1 MKKTAFP
8 VMVLCLI
15 LLGPLEKAQGGFMD
29 MFSGMTGRT
38 SNDAKVSSDNYAPDV
53 AKALSK
59 IKGKVIHLADFT
71 NRAENTKQFS
81 YPSAEG
87 KFFYVVGN
95 GSVESYFWYC
105 FQKGLS
111 VSGSESHGRFTRQ
124 KQSPSLMVKL
134 LYLTDKQ
141 FKAEVVVTKGGNFFK
156 KNIEET
162 FEPPK
167 TDDREQLAFNA
178 YKFMDKIIIAVMT
191 DPEVLKAMGY

>member
-8 VMVLCLI
+8 VMVLCLV
-15 LLGPLEKAQGGFMD
+15 LLGPLEKAHGGFMD

-53 AKALSK
+53 DKALSRL
-59 IKGKVIHLADFT
+59 KGKSLHLASFT
-71 NRAENTKQFS
+71 NSADNTKQFS

-111 VSGSESHGRFTRQ
+111 SAGLKVIEDSPTGPA
-124 KQSPSLMVKL
+124 PSLMVKL

>member
-8 VMVLCLI
+8 VMVLCLF
-15 LLGPLEKAQGGFMD
+15 LLGPLEKAHGGFMD
-29 MFSGMTGRT
+29 MFSGLTGRT

-81 YPSAEG
+81 YPSSEG
-87 KFFYVVGN
+87 KFFYVVGQ

-105 FQKGLS
+105 FQKALQSAGLK
-111 VSGSESHGRFTRQ
+111 VLEETQ
-124 KQSPSLMVKL
+124 TEKSPSLTLKL

-141 FKAEVVVTKGGNFFK
+141 LKAEVVVTKGGNLFK

-167 TDDREQLAFNA
+167 TDNREELAVNA

>member
-1 MKKTAFP
+1 MKKTVFS
-8 VMVLCLI
+8 VMVLCLV
-15 LLGPLEKAQGGFMD
+15 LCGPLGKAHGGFMD
-29 MFSGMTGRT
+29 MFSGLTGRT

-53 AKALSK
+53 AKALLQL
-59 IKGKVIHLADFT
+59 KGKSLRLASFT
-71 NRAENTKQFS
+71 NGAENTKQFS

-111 VSGSESHGRFTRQ
+111 SAGLKVIEDSTTGSA
-124 KQSPSLMVKL
+124 PSLMVKL
-134 LYLTDKQ
+134 LHLTDKQ
-141 FKAEVVVTKGGNFFK
+141 FKAEVVVTKGENFFK

-178 YKFMDKIIIAVMT
+178 YKFMDKIMIAVMT
-191 DPEVLKAMGY
+191 DPEVVKAMGY

>member
-1 MKKTAFP
+1 MKKTTFP
-8 VMVLCLI
+8 VMILCLF
-15 LLGPLEKAQGGFMD
+15 LLGPLEKAYGGFMD

-38 SNDAKVSSDNYAPDV
+38 SNDARVSSDNYSPDV

-59 IKGKVIHLADFT
+59 IKGKVIHLASF
-71 NRAENTKQFS
+71 NNSAENTKQFS
-81 YPSAEG
+81 YPSADG

-111 VSGSESHGRFTRQ
+111 SAGLKVIDDSTTGPD
-124 KQSPSLMVKL
+124 PSLLVNL

-141 FKAEVVVTKGGNFFK
+141 FKAEAIVTKGKDIFK
-156 KNIEET
+156 KKIEET

-167 TDDREQLAFNA
+167 TEDREELALNA

-191 DPEVLKAMGY
+191 DPEVVKALGY

>member
-1 MKKTAFP
+1 MKKTVIPIF
-8 VMVLCLI
+8 I
-15 LLGPLEKAQGGFMD
+15 LLLFPLIFLEKAQGGFMD

-38 SNDAKVSSDNYAPDV
+38 SNDVKVSADNYAPDV
-53 AKALSK
+53 AKALLHL
-59 IKGKVIHLADFT
+59 KGKGLHLADFT
-71 NRAENTKQFS
+71 NGAENTKQFS
-81 YPSAEG
+81 YPPADG
-87 KFFYVVGN
+87 KFFYVVGH

-111 VSGSESHGRFTRQ
+111 SAGLKAIENSTTGST
-124 KQSPSLMVKL
+124 PSLTVRL

-141 FKAEVVVTKGGNFFK
+141 FKAEVVVIKGKNSFK

-191 DPEVLKAMGY
+191 DPEVVKAMGY